1 MTKKQNKI
9 KQTTQFKII
18 ATNQYSFFKEY
29 NGDYCINE
37 QGDYA
42 LVSQKDQTYIES
54 HDNKKKISM
63 NDEKHPKIQYILENQ
78 SEKEIVVYKIDKN
91 LIKSLKKGHLK
102 CDYGIYTED
111 DILFLIELKGS
122 DIAHAIEQIISTIKI
137 LIEQRHIKIN
147 RVNARIVGSKVP
159 NVRSS
164 KGNINED
171 ELKKYLCKI
180 NKKSYE
186 DDRIIQSKTIKESI

>member
-9 KQTTQFKII
+9 NQITQFKII
-18 ATNQYSFFKEY
+18 ATDQYSFFKEY

-42 LVSQKDQTYIES
+42 LVSKKDKTYIKS
-54 HDNKKKISM
+54 HDNKKIISI
-63 NDEKHPKIQYILENQ
+63 NDEKHPRIQYILENR
-78 SEKEIVVYKIDKN
+78 SEKELVVYKIDKN
-91 LIKSLKKGHLK
+91 LIKSLKKGDFK

-137 LIEQRHIKIN
+137 LIEQRHININ
-147 RVNARIVGSKVP
+147 RVNARIVGSKIP

-164 KGNINED
+164 KENVYED
-171 ELKKYLCKI
+171 ELKKYLRKI
-180 NKKSYE
+180 NKKSYK
-186 DDRIIQSKTIKESI
+186 DDRIIELKTIKEII